1 MKLLNASYQLAET
14 FENRKVSGVSARLVT
29 GLCLTLSLVAGLS
42 LELPVFA
49 KSSSSKHKV
58 SEPVEE
64 GCTEVNVLNP
74 EAEGR
79 RHSSS
84 SSRKSVRIAAKKSE
98 DKSEDKSEKSEKSEK
113 SDKAEKSEKS
123 SSKTGKSDK
132 ADKSAKADKGKSKD
146 KKGSEKTAET
156 DKDKQEGGGIFG
168 FGGGKKKSD
177 KGKEDATPKS
187 GEKTDKAEAE
197 DPNAPKWKN
206 DPALVSVL
214 KDISKSL
221 SDSEA
226 VQKLEDP
233 AEKLVA
239 RLAGEALEKAIVSSG
254 MQPNRILIEKDRAR
268 MTNSMTAEA
277 FESGD
282 VVVSPDLRASVVALW
297 AKKIDG
303 MLTVSVVGDYGGN
316 VPGTENKLGE
326 FIAVIYAKSTVDKGF
341 DIQSQQDVNY
351 WIGKVS
357 DLKIDRGAA
366 ATAEK
371 KSYYRLI
378 APMTAR
384 KREFLEVLAKYQ
396 DNKVLL
402 AKKAEE
408 DKKRAEEANANQ
420 KMAEVVAKHVAEAL
434 TKVNSKT
441 PAATDA
447 TTAADGGGTVAEKKP
462 EGAGEQPAQKGV
474 TVAAVPPVSSPVQTV
489 PARPS
494 TPTQP
499 ETARSSG
506 RGPWESPT
514 PAVASRPASSAAT
527 ILYPSKALAGQFL
540 TVSIVGA
547 GVTPEPFVD
556 VNFNGANVPT
566 NDAGKVVYQVPE
578 DATPGYSLHLGIAS
592 RPADAPGAV
601 NILQPL
607 TTPSGPLVPKVDGL
621 SPVVSA
627 RGYMMIEGH
636 SFDGI
641 AERNRVI
648 VDGTNDA
655 VVLASSPVQIVAK
668 VPSNLAP
675 GTHTVSVSTAG
686 LRSNPGQFEFVS
698 VEVNPIGPDSPRNDL
713 RKLGVRV
720 LGTQNKVRLKLTNQT
735 RDVIKLVR
743 GDEVI
748 VVTSGGV
755 NNAATVQAQRLRSG
769 NYQIDTEIL
778 M

>member
-42 LELPVFA
+42 LDLPVLA
-49 KSSSSKHKV
+49 KSSSSKHKM

-74 EAEGR
+74 EAESK

-84 SSRKSVRIAAKKSE
+84 SSRKAVRIAAKKSE
-98 DKSEDKSEKSEKSEK
+98 DKSEDKSDKSEKSEK
-113 SDKAEKSEKS
+113 ADKAEKSEKT
-123 SSKTGKSDK
+123 SSKAGKSDK
-132 ADKSAKADKGKSKD
+132 ADKSAKGKGKD
-146 KKGSEKTAET
+146 KKGSEKTAES
-156 DKDKQEGGGIFG
+156 DKDKQEGGGLFG
-168 FGGGKKKSD
+168 FGGGKKKGE
-177 KGKEDATPKS
+177 KGKEDTAQKP
-187 GEKTDKAEAE
+187 GERTDKAEAE

-221 SDSEA
+221 KDSEA

-239 RLAGEALEKAIVSSG
+239 KLAGEALEKALVSSG
-254 MQPNRILIEKDRAR
+254 MQPNRILVEKDRAR

-282 VVVSPDLRASVVALW
+282 VIVSPELRASVVALW

-366 ATAEK
+366 ATEEK
-371 KSYYRLI
+371 KSYYRMI

-384 KREFLEVLAKYQ
+384 KREFLDVLAKYQ

-408 DKKRAEEANANQ
+408 DKKKAEEANSNQ

-434 TKVNSKT
+434 KAGNKAPGS
-441 PAATDA
+441 TDGA
-447 TTAADGGGTVAEKKP
+447 IPDGGGTVAEKKS
-462 EGAGEQPAQKGV
+462 EGAGAQPAQNGIA
-474 TVAAVPPVSSPVQTV
+474 VAAVPPVSSPVQAT

-494 TPTQP
+494 TPIHP
-499 ETARSSG
+499 EAGRSSG

-566 NDAGKVVYQVPE
+566 NDAGKVTYQVPE

-601 NILQPL
+601 NILHPL
-607 TTPSGPLVPKVDGL
+607 ATPTGPQVPKVDGL

-675 GTHTVSVSTAG
+675 GTHSVSVSTAG

-698 VEVNPIGPDSPRNDL
+698 VEVNPIGPDTPRNDL

-748 VVTSGGV
+748 VVTSGGA